1 MNLTGQ
7 SWLLNA
13 TAMNYKTAVVWIF
26 VILLLS
32 LALVILYPSQWL
44 IGLGVMVLPALM
56 LVQAII
62 ILRAKETSNNTFEDD
77 KWYEDR

>member
-1 MNLTGQ
+1 MHYK
-7 SWLLNA
+7 NA
-13 TAMNYKTAVVWIF
+13 VIWIF

-32 LALVILYPSQWL
+32 LALVMLYPSKWL
-44 IGLGVMVLPALM
+44 IALGVMVLPALI

-62 ILRAKETSNNTFEDD
+62 ILRAKDTSEHTLEDD